1 MDKHI
6 KREEDFN
13 LRVAKVKAELSK
25 SNLTKAQ
32 LLEIAAE
39 NSVLALDATMTLSK
53 FMIATIEGSPLAQ
66 RNVRLE
72 IDDIKSKIIPF
83 IEELATIKFS
93 GWKAAGP
100 SKGGKTKNKGKSED
114 KKFVYDRWCEWQKSP
129 QLYRDKT
136 AFAKMVLKKCNDL
149 DSVAVI
155 AYKFCPKWEAGEDIP
170 K

>member
-39 NSVLALDATMTLSK
+39 NSVLASDATMTLSK
-53 FMIATIEGSPLAQ
+53 FMIATVEGSPLAQ

-72 IDDIKSKIIPF
+72 IDEIKSKIIPL
-83 IEELATIKFS
+83 IDEIATLKFTNWKFS
-93 GWKAAGP
+93 GP
-100 SKGGKTKNKGKSED
+100 SKGGKTKNKGKREE
-114 KKFVYDRWCEWQKSP
+114 KKFVYDKWCEWQKKP
-129 QLYRDKT
+129 ELYRNKT
-136 AFAKMVLKKCNDL
+136 VFATMILKECNHL

-155 AYKFCPKWEAGEDIP
+155 ANKFCPKWETGEDIP
-170 K
+170 N